1 MAGSAAFPLVWFLRQ
16 QPGFCFVSPTFNY
29 NAFTTPQTRE
39 VGTGLMS
46 GHGPS
51 AEMRRTSN
59 PRMRESRNEGHSA
72 APWILEATKPSLSK
86 ACLQVWASR
95 PDILPKEPFGEG
107 GEERIFFHEEG
118 VLFSGICLGKTRSG
132 LQEGGVTCAIFPVGK
147 PARKAEKALLEA
159 EHAAKDRWRAWT
171 LFSP

>member
-1 MAGSAAFPLVWFLRQ
+1 
-16 QPGFCFVSPTFNY
+16 
-29 NAFTTPQTRE
+29 
-39 VGTGLMS
+39 MS

-107 GEERIFFHEEG
+107 GEERIFSMKKGSCFRASVWEKHG
-118 VLFSGICLGKTRSG
+118 QDYKK
-132 LQEGGVTCAIFPVGK
+132 GGVTCAIFPVGK
-147 PARKAEKALLEA
+147 PARKAEKDCMGFA
-159 EHAAKDRWRAWT
+159 
-171 LFSP
+171 